1 MRSPNLLSS
10 IRKASL
16 FRTSEI
22 RVWNPDIMSTAGD
35 TVMVRSPLATQI
47 KPPPVHTAQLRGL
60 AVARDYPGKGQHF
73 ESFLQRVGRA
83 GAEGGEV
90 N

>member
-16 FRTSEI
+16 FRTLEI
-22 RVWNPDIMSTAGD
+22 RGWNPDIKSTAGD
-35 TVMVRSPLATQI
+35 TMMVRPPLAAQI
-47 KPPPVHTAQLRGL
+47 KPLLVRTAQLRGL
-60 AVARDYPGKGQHF
+60 AVARDYSGKGQHF
-73 ESFLQRVGRA
+73 ESFLQRGGGA
-83 GAEGGEV
+83 GAEGWEV